1 MSKTTRDILDTLERD
16 YKKPEQKAAE
26 IAQKPDILN
35 AVSLY
40 KLILLSSKSSSL
52 KLIDNIL
59 FKAHYSTG
67 RVAASFTST
76 AMVPVLEHE
85 AAILEENEIRY
96 ERINKKGKF
105 NVLVWFHEKENI
117 IFNKL

>member
-16 YKKPEQKAAE
+16 YKKPEKKAAE
-26 IAQKPDILN
+26 IARKPDILN
-35 AVSLY
+35 AVSLF
-40 KLILLSSKSSSL
+40 KLILLPSKSL
-52 KLIDNIL
+52 KLIHNVL

-105 NVLVWFHEKENI
+105 NVLVWFHKKENI